1 MLQQR
6 KKILLLLC
14 FVIVLLFIPLA
25 LGVQAKKAFTTDN
38 LIRFHVIANS
48 DQEQDQHVKYIVR
61 DRLIEVLKQQLSGA
75 ENYQEAQRIITD
87 NRTQLAAVAR
97 ETVAAAGQ
105 SYEVRVELG
114 KSDFPPKAYGNVVL
128 PQGEY
133 EALKIVLGEGKGAN
147 WWCVLFPPL
156 CFVDISANAS
166 EREDNIVVQETI
178 AQQGKRDENEVDLR
192 FRLLEWI
199 KSDDRYLAKDKSL

>member
-147 WWCVLFPPL
+147 RGRFSVVKERFPL
-156 CFVDISANAS
+156 LVVSAGP
-166 EREDNIVVQETI
+166 R
-178 AQQGKRDENEVDLR
+178 
-192 FRLLEWI
+192 RLAI
-199 KSDDRYLAKDKSL
+199 TRVRQPI

>member
-6 KKILLLLC
+6 KLTLLLC
-14 FVIVLLFIPLA
+14 LLVLLFIPLA
-25 LGVQAKKAFTTDN
+25 LGVQAEKAFTTDN
-38 LIRFHVIANS
+38 LIRFHVVANS
-48 DQEQDQHVKYIVR
+48 DQEQDQNVKYIVR
-61 DRLIEVLKQQLSGA
+61 DRLIEVLKQQLSEA
-75 ENYQEAQRIITD
+75 ENYQEAQKIITD
-87 NRTQLAAVAR
+87 NCNQLAAVAR

-105 SYEVRVELG
+105 SYGVRVELG
-114 KSDFPPKAYGNVVL
+114 KTDFPPKAYGNIVL

-166 EREDNIVVQETI
+166 ESEDNIVVQEAI
-178 AQQGKRDENEVDLR
+178 AQQGKKRDRSEVDLR
-192 FRLLEWI
+192 FRLLDWI
-199 KSDDRYLAKDKSL
+199 KSDDGYLAKDKNSQ

>member
-75 ENYQEAQRIITD
+75 ENYQEAQ
-87 NRTQLAAVAR
+87 
-97 ETVAAAGQ
+97 
-105 SYEVRVELG
+105 S
-114 KSDFPPKAYGNVVL
+114 
-128 PQGEY
+128 
-133 EALKIVLGEGKGAN
+133 
-147 WWCVLFPPL
+147 PL
-156 CFVDISANAS
+156 IN
-166 EREDNIVVQETI
+166 
-178 AQQGKRDENEVDLR
+178 
-192 FRLLEWI
+192 
-199 KSDDRYLAKDKSL
+199 